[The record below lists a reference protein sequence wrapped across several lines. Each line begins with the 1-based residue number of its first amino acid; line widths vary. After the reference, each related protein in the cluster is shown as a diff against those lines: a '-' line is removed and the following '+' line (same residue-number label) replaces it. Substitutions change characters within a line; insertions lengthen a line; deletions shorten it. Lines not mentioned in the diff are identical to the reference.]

1 MALCN
6 CANRRID
13 RRVSNILLFQSIQ
26 QTPTGNASGCLLY
39 AHLSKNK
46 PTGIRAGGLLRM
58 YEDYARR
65 NPLPKIS
72 LELVIS
78 IKAWGSTPLRYR
90 RRATAWARLSAVST
104 THLS

>member
-39 AHLSKNK
+39 AHLSKK
-46 PTGIRAGGLLRM
+46 AHRRPRRWAFDM

-78 IKAWGSTPLRYR
+78 IKAWGSMPLRYR